1 VNYTYRKD
9 ELKLK
14 NWFVEHKFYLLVAA
28 FILFGSIY
36 FFYSNQPNLSSN
48 QTINKL
54 ERKTLPDTDQ
64 NTKAKPEP
72 ESQTKPVET
81 IMVDIKGEIKKPG
94 VYQSSQGERVI
105 DVINRA
111 GGLTNKADESQI
123 NFAAHVQDEMVIN
136 IPTKGQINANPP
148 LNSSVPTST
157 GNNTNPNTNKINLN
171 KADENELQNL
181 PGIGPS
187 KAAAIIS
194 YRNENGLFQT
204 VDDLK
209 KISGIGD
216 KTFEKLKELI
226 IVQ

>member
-1 VNYTYRKD
+1 M
-9 ELKLK
+9 LK
-14 NWFVEHKFYLLVAA
+14 NWLVEHKFYLLAAA
-28 FILFGSIY
+28 FILFCGIY
-36 FFYSNQPNLSSN
+36 FFYSQQPNLSSN

-54 ERKTLPDTDQ
+54 EKKTQSDTEQ
-64 NTKAKPEP
+64 NIKTKP

-157 GNNTNPNTNKINLN
+157 GNSTNPHINKINLN

-187 KAAAIIS
+187 KAATIIS
-194 YRNENGLFQT
+194 YRNENGPFQT

-226 IVQ
+226 SVQ

>member
-1 VNYTYRKD
+1 M
-9 ELKLK
+9 ELKD
-14 NWFVEHKFYLLVAA
+14 WFVEHKVYLLAGVC
-28 FILFGSIY
+28 ILFGSIY
-36 FFYSNQPNLSSN
+36 FFYSHQPNLSAN

-54 ERKTLPDTDQ
+54 ERKVQPDIEQ
-64 NTKAKPEP
+64 NIKTQQEP
-72 ESQTKPVET
+72 QTKPIET

-136 IPTKGQINANPP
+136 IPTKGQMNTNTP
-148 LNSSVPTST
+148 LNASTPITT
-157 GNNTNPNTNKINLN
+157 GNNTNSNMNKINLN
-171 KADENELQNL
+171 KADENELQTI

-194 YRNENGLFQT
+194 FRNENGPFQS

-216 KTFEKLKELI
+216 KTFEKLKESI